1 MTTFM
6 LFSLDAGPHPKKPL
20 RPGER
25 GFKCKESGRS
35 PKIMN
40 IAGRDASTRCRPS
53 VYAAHG
59 SNNTQ
64 PLRDFS
70 RHSRQKVDK
79 SLQTPAKPNT
89 HMEHAKEVGQL
100 LEALVPFIPFD
111 RMFQPPALKTP
122 RLEYD
127 FIQKAAQQIRQEIGV
142 KNNAPLEFDQL
153 IEKINAFEVIL
164 TPVFH
169 GQGKP

>member
-1 MTTFM
+1 
-6 LFSLDAGPHPKKPL
+6 
-20 RPGER
+20 
-25 GFKCKESGRS
+25 
-35 PKIMN
+35 
-40 IAGRDASTRCRPS
+40 
-53 VYAAHG
+53 
-59 SNNTQ
+59 
-64 PLRDFS
+64 
-70 RHSRQKVDK
+70 
-79 SLQTPAKPNT
+79 
-89 HMEHAKEVGQL
+89 MEHAKEVGQL